1 MQRAQRGFANGR
13 DVLVMYHAGNG
24 SDVRAHRQIAD
35 SHWATWERALI
46 RRLCM
51 RSLDNRLGGI
61 TTETA
66 QLYDKEVVVIFIVN
80 GCVLVSPPFAA
91 ALPS

>member
-1 MQRAQRGFANGR
+1 MDRTYERIGKS
-13 DVLVMYHAGNG
+13 L
-24 SDVRAHRQIAD
+24 ILTE
-35 SHWATWERALI
+35 ATWERALI

-51 RSLDNRLGGI
+51 TPLDSRLGGI

-66 QLYDKEVVVIFIVN
+66 QSYDKEVAVVFTVN